1 MAEEKKEKWLNYLAL
16 ISVILVVCATLSTFK
31 GGSYS
36 TRSVLSQTMAS
47 DQWAFYQAK
56 SVKGYLY
63 EIQKEELEL
72 GLKGSGAGAPAQ
84 QIQELRRKI
93 DEYQGKIDK
102 YNAEKAEIE
111 KAARNYETVKT
122 HSLEHS
128 QSFGMAVIFL
138 QVAILLS
145 SIAALMKKKKVW
157 VLGLASGSVG
167 ILFFLNGFLMLF

>member
-72 GLKGSGAGAPAQ
+72 GLKGSGPATPALQ
-84 QIQELRRKI
+84 VQEFRRKI

-111 KAARNYETVKT
+111 KSARNYETVKT

-128 QSFGMAVIFL
+128 QNFGMAVIFL

-157 VLGLASGSVG
+157 VLGLASGTVG
-167 ILFFLNGFLMLF
+167 IMFFLNGFLMFI

>member
-1 MAEEKKEKWLNYLAL
+1 MGGREKEKWLNYLAL

-63 EIQKEELEL
+63 EIQKDELEL
-72 GLKGSGAGAPAQ
+72 GLKGSGPGAPAR
-84 QIQELRRKI
+84 QIQELQLKI
-93 DEYQGKIDK
+93 KDYQGRIDK

-145 SIAALMKKKKVW
+145 SIAALMKKKQIW
-157 VLGLASGSVG
+157 QLGLASGAIG
-167 ILFFLNGFLMLF
+167 IVFFMNGFFMFY